1 MGRNLPGNTD
11 EPVVPS
17 LRVTEA
23 STSPAPVPVPV
34 PTPKPTTD
42 ATDVAG
48 PGDTADTG
56 STSASTSA
64 PETTPAR
71 DSEEQPGAPLQAPV
85 SPSCSSLPRCSSN
98 DGKALVDCA
107 YMHTGESINVFIR
120 GNMNT
125 LGADRWS
132 AIGEMHNMYGSA
144 QGCLG
149 LVAHLS
155 PILFAFLKEVESRLA
170 QLIVPVGNFSQESW
184 RSCKDCLWTVRVAHN
199 IIDGELIEN
208 FLDLS
213 LEDKNKIV
221 QGLKIPAS
229 MEDFGTAGL
238 SKFNENVETKDCT
251 VNDLMR
257 VVEELAAL
265 H

>member
-23 STSPAPVPVPV
+23 STSPVPVPVPV

-85 SPSCSSLPRCSSN
+85 SPS
-98 DGKALVDCA
+98 
-107 YMHTGESINVFIR
+107 
-120 GNMNT
+120 
-125 LGADRWS
+125 
-132 AIGEMHNMYGSA
+132 
-144 QGCLG
+144 
-149 LVAHLS
+149 
-155 PILFAFLKEVESRLA
+155 
-170 QLIVPVGNFSQESW
+170 
-184 RSCKDCLWTVRVAHN
+184 
-199 IIDGELIEN
+199 
-208 FLDLS
+208 
-213 LEDKNKIV
+213 
-221 QGLKIPAS
+221 
-229 MEDFGTAGL
+229 
-238 SKFNENVETKDCT
+238 
-251 VNDLMR
+251 
-257 VVEELAAL
+257 
-265 H
+265 